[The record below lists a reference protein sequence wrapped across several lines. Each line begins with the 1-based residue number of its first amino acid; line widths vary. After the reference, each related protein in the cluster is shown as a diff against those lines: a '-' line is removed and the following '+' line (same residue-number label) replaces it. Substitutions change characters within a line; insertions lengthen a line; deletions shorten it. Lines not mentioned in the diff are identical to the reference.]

1 MRPLIGSRQHRRSSR
16 RRLRCNRKRCRW
28 MSDGQPKDDAIG
40 QPRRGSRPR
49 PGWRALS
56 SEARERGGR
65 AAVGCHDARDDAG
78 KMRRP
83 CHCPIITFNRRWTTA
98 FGERPS
104 RCGFATRHLSELSP
118 KKREHRARRRLFEDG
133 ASRLLPSGSIPA
145 PKATVPH
152 YRFLVP
158 VVWCDV
164 GQANPSPSGL
174 CASADQADSFPLIL
188 ENIESI

>member
-16 RRLRCNRKRCRW
+16 RRLRYNRKRCRS
-28 MSDGQPKDDAIG
+28 MSDGQPKDGAIG
-40 QPRRGSRPR
+40 QQRQGSPHRR
-49 PGWRALS
+49 GWRALS

-83 CHCPIITFNRRWTTA
+83 CHCPIITFNRRWTTV

-104 RCGFATRHLSELSP
+104 RCGFATRQLSELSP
-118 KKREHRARRRLFEDG
+118 KKRGHRARRRLFEDG

-145 PKATVPH
+145 PKATVPQS
-152 YRFLVP
+152 RFSVP
-158 VVWCDV
+158 VFWRDV
-164 GQANPSPSGL
+164 G
-174 CASADQADSFPLIL
+174 
-188 ENIESI
+188 